1 MAGIVGI
8 DVGGT
13 FTDLYFS
20 GDGERPHQILK
31 VPSTPHDPSV
41 GLLHALDK
49 AGIKPDELEALLH
62 GTTIATNAV
71 IERKGARCALVTTK
85 GFRDVLE
92 LGRRDRPQ
100 MYGLEGVHEP
110 LIARDLRFEVTQRM
124 DHEGHELVALDEAE
138 LRALGEALKS
148 LKVESIVI
156 AYMHAYANPSHEE
169 RSRDILKAIHP
180 EWEIVTAT
188 SVVREYYEF
197 ERTSTAAVQGYLQ
210 PLVARYARNLAGK
223 LKDWGY
229 DREVAIMQSNGGV
242 APLRQ
247 LAERAAYIV
256 RSGPAA
262 GVTAAARIAQE
273 AGFTHVITG
282 DMGGTSFD
290 VAAVVNGKPD
300 VAELTNLDFR
310 IPLRL
315 PMIDVHT
322 IGAGGGS
329 IAYLDRGGMLQ
340 VGPRSAGAV
349 PGPVAYRRGG
359 TEPTVT
365 DANVVLGRIN
375 PESRMNGDGNTL
387 DVEGARRAVSD
398 LGAKLGLSMEQT
410 AEAILA
416 VVNQRMAGRI
426 RLMSIERGL
435 DPRDFALVAFGG
447 AGPLHGG
454 ALIREVGVS
463 TMLVPLYP
471 GVLCALGCVYADLRY
486 DLSQTLEKR
495 VDRLEAGELT
505 AILKGQREQGMA
517 HLTNSQVPIDHHD
530 ISHMA
535 DMAYSGQIHT
545 LAVPIES
552 QWDAKQLAEAFNQA
566 YREKFGN
573 VLEGI
578 AAVIVNLRTVVV
590 GTRSAVALPKTTAAM
605 SSGSPK
611 PQKTRPV
618 HFGKAWYDTPVLQRD
633 DFKPGMSLDGPAI
646 IEQSDTTTVIEP
658 DMHLTVDRQGN
669 LLVKV
674 K

>member
-1 MAGIVGI
+1 MAGLVGI

-13 FTDLYFS
+13 FTDLYYS
-20 GDGERPHQILK
+20 GDATRSHRILK
-31 VPSTPHDPSV
+31 VPSTPQDPSIGMIESLRAA
-41 GLLHALDK
+41 GLGA
-49 AGIKPDELEALLH
+49 DELDAILH

-71 IERKGARCALVTTK
+71 IERRGARCALVTTR
-85 GFRDVLE
+85 GFRDLLE
-92 LGRRDRPQ
+92 LGRRDRPT
-100 MYGLEGVHEP
+100 MYGLEGTHEP
-110 LIARDLRFEVTQRM
+110 MVPRDLRFEVDERL
-124 DHEGHELVALDEAE
+124 DHEGKVVRPLDEAGLRLIGAALLE
-138 LRALGEALKS
+138 LE
-148 LKVESIVI
+148 VESVVI
-156 AYMHAYANPSHEE
+156 SFMHAYANTDHED
-169 RSRDILKAIHP
+169 RARAILAGINPK
-180 EWEIVTAT
+180 WELVTAT

-197 ERTSTAAVQGYLQ
+197 ERTSTAVVQGYLQ
-210 PLVARYARNLAGK
+210 PLVARYATNLARK
-223 LKDWGY
+223 LHEWGF

-247 LAERAAYIV
+247 LGQRAAYIV

-262 GVTAAARIAQE
+262 GVTAAARIAAE
-273 AGFTHVITG
+273 AGFSHVITG

-290 VAAVVNGKPD
+290 VAVVINGKPD
-300 VAELTNLDFR
+300 VADLTNLDFR

-329 IAYLDRGGMLQ
+329 IAHLDRGGMLM
-340 VGPRSAGAV
+340 VGPRSAGAA

-375 PESRMNGDGNTL
+375 PESRMNGKDSTL
-387 DVEGARRAVSD
+387 DVEGARRAVAD
-398 LGAKLGLSMEQT
+398 LGKKMDLSMEAA

-416 VVNQRMAGRI
+416 VVNQRMAGRM

-454 ALIREVGVS
+454 ALIREVGVT

-495 VDRLEAGELT
+495 VDRLEAGALD
-505 AILKGQREQGMA
+505 AIIKRQREQGD
-517 HLTNSQVPIDHHD
+517 SQLKEALVPVDKVTITHT
-530 ISHMA
+530 A
-535 DMAYSGQIHT
+535 DMAYQGQIHS
-545 LAVPIES
+545 LSVPIES
-552 QWDAKQLAEAFNQA
+552 GWDAARLERAFNDT
-566 YREKFGN
+566 YRDKFGN
-573 VLEGI
+573 TLDNMPV
-578 AAVIVNLRTVVV
+578 VIVNLRTIVV
-590 GTRSAVALPKTTAAM
+590 GNRSNSPLPMAPAPG
-605 SSGSPK
+605 SGSPK
-611 PQKTRPV
+611 PISHRPV
-618 HFGKAWYDTPVLQRD
+618 HFGKAWHDTPVFSRD
-633 DFKPGMSLDGPAI
+633 AFAPGMTLDGPAI
-646 IEQSDTTTVIEP
+646 VEQSDTTTVIEP
-658 DMHLTVDRQGN
+658 DMTVVVDKNGN